1 MEVIIT
7 QGGHHIEGE
16 TAYVNVVT
24 EMCTKKFSRYL
35 PNQEAGTS
43 LFPPLPSP
51 RGFVSAVTITAAS
64 PRGFVPAVTITAAS
78 PESVSGR
85 LYVSE
90 TAE

>member
-7 QGGHHIEGE
+7 QGGQHIEGE

-51 RGFVSAVTITAAS
+51 RGFV
-64 PRGFVPAVTITAAS
+64 PAVTITAAS

-85 LYVSE
+85 LYVSGA
-90 TAE
+90 AE